1 MVAEHSWQS
10 ALWWA
15 TKALEVDPD
24 CHAAKEVFVSA
35 LAMMV
40 VGLVTILAG
49 IQDRLPTATRFL
61 ERGHVGQKEA
71 ELVADAWISVHYLE
85 WLQKRYAPLLE
96 RFNKGEFRGASRLA
110 ESDLESSREMALALG
125 DELLPDQKSPIQ
137 WKHIVSPEAL
147 SFVASALAAQREAL
161 IILLQAN
168 SASDW
173 ANACT
178 RLYALFKDLPKEQE
192 MAALFEGMVGEE
204 LEEAEFRKYRDGFQ
218 LAFARNAAQMI
229 WTRSLLREPAQLA

>member
-1 MVAEHSWQS
+1 
-10 ALWWA
+10 
-15 TKALEVDPD
+15 
-24 CHAAKEVFVSA
+24 
-35 LAMMV
+35 
-40 VGLVTILAG
+40 
-49 IQDRLPTATRFL
+49 
-61 ERGHVGQKEA
+61 VGQKEA